1 MRELPKIF
9 ISMTLTLVAVL
20 SLLAFLFS
28 GNKYDFLHSVTFLDG
43 LSRHGLAFFEKSKN
57 IESLGG
63 SDYLPGLYGLLQMA
77 ILPGQ
82 ILENLFNL
90 RHCTIFADNVDK
102 SCLIETVSLKGF
114 TIILA
119 VVWIALLQWI
129 FRVKNEMY
137 HGKQSVT
144 SSIIDPYKFFDKSIL
159 YLLSLPPI
167 FYSIFLFGAYDGLGA
182 FITLIGGLLY
192 FNSSVLVGHKYWPQM
207 IVSLFGLIL
216 ASIGVSAKFFPFVL
230 LLGTCIIFSRKWKDS
245 LVGIGVPVILT
256 LGQIWIVQSSGGN
269 PLRILQSKAETD
281 SSLLLY
287 PKFIGFILLLLYFIV
302 VIYARRTSGNRLA
315 LGGLVPLGIFS
326 ILFPSIFWHPQW
338 QIYYGISLAASW
350 IALAP
355 KGRMAKI
362 LLILLVLQA
371 LTFIFATQY
380 WYTIA
385 DITMS
390 FAMLRKEMVPYLSSS
405 IMPAISR
412 AIFRQQ
418 SVGLALQFSWI
429 TYSLTQ
435 ILILILLAISFL
447 RADRLE
453 SQSLKY
459 STHGSL
465 YRPYFLIPGVV
476 FILSWYGLV
485 FVSIFLKHASLR
497 G

>member
-1 MRELPKIF
+1 
-9 ISMTLTLVAVL
+9 
-20 SLLAFLFS
+20 
-28 GNKYDFLHSVTFLDG
+28 
-43 LSRHGLAFFEKSKN
+43 
-57 IESLGG
+57 
-63 SDYLPGLYGLLQMA
+63 
-77 ILPGQ
+77 
-82 ILENLFNL
+82 
-90 RHCTIFADNVDK
+90 
-102 SCLIETVSLKGF
+102 
-114 TIILA
+114 
-119 VVWIALLQWI
+119 
-129 FRVKNEMY
+129 
-137 HGKQSVT
+137 
-144 SSIIDPYKFFDKSIL
+144 
-159 YLLSLPPI
+159 
-167 FYSIFLFGAYDGLGA
+167 
-182 FITLIGGLLY
+182 
-192 FNSSVLVGHKYWPQM
+192 M

-230 LLGTCIIFSRKWKDS
+230 LLGTCIIFSKKWKDS

-371 LTFIFATQY
+371 LTFVFATQY
-380 WYTIA
+380 WYTIT

-405 IMPAISR
+405 IMPAILR

-418 SVGLALQFSWI
+418 PVGLALQFSWI

-447 RADRLE
+447 RADRPE
-453 SQSLKY
+453 NQSLKN
-459 STHGSL
+459 STQGSL
-465 YRPYFLIPGVV
+465 YRPYFLMPGVV

>member
-1 MRELPKIF
+1 MRELPKIYF
-9 ISMTLTLVAVL
+9 SMTLTLVAVL

-28 GNKYDFLHSVTFLDG
+28 GNRYDFLHSVTFLDG
-43 LSRHGLAFFEKSKN
+43 MSRHGLAFFEKSKT
-57 IESLGG
+57 IENLGG

-77 ILPGQ
+77 IFPGQ

-90 RHCTIFADNVDK
+90 GHCTIFADNVDK

-119 VVWIALLQWI
+119 LVWIALLQWI
-129 FRVKNEMY
+129 CRVENEIY
-137 HGKQSVT
+137 QGKQSAT
-144 SSIIDPYKFFDKSIL
+144 SSTTDPYKFYGMSII

-182 FITLIGGLLY
+182 FVTLIGGLLY
-192 FNSSVLVGHKYWPQM
+192 FNSSVLVNHKHWPQM
-207 IVSLFGLIL
+207 ILSLFGLIL

-230 LLGTCIIFSRKWKDS
+230 LLGTCIIFSKKWKDS

-269 PLRILQSKAETD
+269 PLRILQSKAEID
-281 SSLLLY
+281 SGLLLY
-287 PKFIGFILLLLYFIV
+287 PKPIGLILLLLYFVV
-302 VIYARRTSGNRLA
+302 VIYARKTSGNRLA

-326 ILFPSIFWHPQW
+326 ILFPTIFWHPQW

-355 KGRMAKI
+355 KGRIAKI
-362 LLILLVLQA
+362 LIIFLVLQA
-371 LTFIFATQY
+371 LAFVFATQY
-380 WYTIA
+380 WYTIT

-390 FAMLRKEMVPYLSSS
+390 FAMLRKETVPYLSSS
-405 IMPAISR
+405 VMPAILR

-418 SVGLALQFSWI
+418 PLGLALQLSWI

-435 ILILILLAISFL
+435 ILILVLLAFSFL
-447 RADRLE
+447 RTDGHE
-453 SQSLKY
+453 NKSLKS

-465 YRPYFLIPGVV
+465 YRPYLLIPGVV

-485 FVSIFLKHASLR
+485 FVSVFLKHASLR